1 MANNDVQHLL
11 DMLYEMIDGAK
22 NAPLTSDKCIL
33 NRDEAL
39 DLLDEIRAQLP
50 VELSRAQELIRAK
63 EDYVKAAKRDVE
75 RMMQQAE
82 QDAKNKVSETE
93 VLGIAREKSHE
104 IIKKA
109 EDRSR
114 EMYRVANEY
123 TEDALRRTEEA
134 IQMALEEVKQSRV
147 RFRAA
152 SAEQMQKRREG
163 EYEREHERQREE
175 FMRPPQRKVQ
185 KKAAPVRRQRE
196 KVSLGTLCGFMAL
209 AAMVA
214 LMIMCRA
221 QLTEISAQVVSVQK
235 EISALEDEHVALL
248 TRYEKTFDLTTIKEA
263 AAAAGMAKPSA
274 SQVYYIDLSEPDS
287 VVVYQQKSQN
297 VLSRVLTSLGN
308 GVCAVV
314 EYFK

>member
-1 MANNDVQHLL
+1 MASRREQNMKYRRYSGRVNGNLAYDPA
-11 DMLYEMIDGAK
+11 YE
-22 NAPLTSDKCIL
+22 
-33 NRDEAL
+33 
-39 DLLDEIRAQLP
+39 
-50 VELSRAQELIRAK
+50 
-63 EDYVKAAKRDVE
+63 E
-75 RMMQQAE
+75 RQ
-82 QDAKNKVSETE
+82 
-93 VLGIAREKSHE
+93 R
-104 IIKKA
+104 
-109 EDRSR
+109 R
-114 EMYRVANEY
+114 
-123 TEDALRRTEEA
+123 LRRE
-134 IQMALEEVKQSRV
+134 R
-147 RFRAA
+147 
-152 SAEQMQKRREG
+152 

-175 FMRPPQRKVQ
+175 FMRSPQRKVQ

-221 QLTEISAQVVSVQK
+221 QLTEIS
-235 EISALEDEHVALL
+235 ALL

-297 VLSRVLTSLGN
+297 VLSRALTSLGN
-308 GVCAVV
+308 VVCAVV

>member
-1 MANNDVQHLL
+1 MASRREQNMKYRRYSGRVNGNLAYDPA
-11 DMLYEMIDGAK
+11 YE
-22 NAPLTSDKCIL
+22 
-33 NRDEAL
+33 
-39 DLLDEIRAQLP
+39 
-50 VELSRAQELIRAK
+50 
-63 EDYVKAAKRDVE
+63 E
-75 RMMQQAE
+75 RQ
-82 QDAKNKVSETE
+82 
-93 VLGIAREKSHE
+93 R
-104 IIKKA
+104 
-109 EDRSR
+109 R
-114 EMYRVANEY
+114 
-123 TEDALRRTEEA
+123 LRRE
-134 IQMALEEVKQSRV
+134 
-147 RFRAA
+147 
-152 SAEQMQKRREG
+152 REYER

-214 LMIMCRA
+214 LMIMCCA

-297 VLSRVLTSLGN
+297 VLSRVLTSLGS

>member
-1 MANNDVQHLL
+1 MA
-11 DMLYEMIDGAK
+11 IS
-22 NAPLTSDKCIL
+22 LTI
-33 NRDEAL
+33 
-39 DLLDEIRAQLP
+39 P
-50 VELSRAQELIRAK
+50 P
-63 EDYVKAAKRDVE
+63 
-75 RMMQQAE
+75 
-82 QDAKNKVSETE
+82 T
-93 VLGIAREKSHE
+93 KS
-104 IIKKA
+104 A
-109 EDRSR
+109 S
-114 EMYRVANEY
+114 AGC
-123 TEDALRRTEEA
+123 
-134 IQMALEEVKQSRV
+134 
-147 RFRAA
+147 AA
-152 SAEQMQKRREG
+152 SVNMSASTSVSARNSCV
-163 EYEREHERQREE
+163 
-175 FMRPPQRKVQ
+175 PPQRKVQ

>member
-1 MANNDVQHLL
+1 MASRREQNMKYRRYSGRVNGNLAYDPA
-11 DMLYEMIDGAK
+11 YE
-22 NAPLTSDKCIL
+22 
-33 NRDEAL
+33 
-39 DLLDEIRAQLP
+39 
-50 VELSRAQELIRAK
+50 
-63 EDYVKAAKRDVE
+63 E
-75 RMMQQAE
+75 RQ
-82 QDAKNKVSETE
+82 
-93 VLGIAREKSHE
+93 R
-104 IIKKA
+104 
-109 EDRSR
+109 R
-114 EMYRVANEY
+114 
-123 TEDALRRTEEA
+123 LRR
-134 IQMALEEVKQSRV
+134 
-147 RFRAA
+147 
-152 SAEQMQKRREG
+152 
-163 EYEREHERQREE
+163 EREYERQREE

-214 LMIMCRA
+214 LLIMCRA

-274 SQVYYIDLSEPDS
+274 SQVYYIDLSESDS
-287 VVVYQQKSQN
+287 VVIYQQKSQN

>member
-1 MANNDVQHLL
+1 MASRREQNMKYRRYSGRVNGNLAYDPA
-11 DMLYEMIDGAK
+11 YE
-22 NAPLTSDKCIL
+22 
-33 NRDEAL
+33 
-39 DLLDEIRAQLP
+39 
-50 VELSRAQELIRAK
+50 
-63 EDYVKAAKRDVE
+63 E
-75 RMMQQAE
+75 RQ
-82 QDAKNKVSETE
+82 
-93 VLGIAREKSHE
+93 R
-104 IIKKA
+104 
-109 EDRSR
+109 R
-114 EMYRVANEY
+114 
-123 TEDALRRTEEA
+123 LRRE
-134 IQMALEEVKQSRV
+134 R
-147 RFRAA
+147 
-152 SAEQMQKRREG
+152 
-163 EYEREHERQREE
+163 EYERERQREE

-248 TRYEKTFDLTTIKEA
+248 TRYEKTFDLTTIKA

>member
-1 MANNDVQHLL
+1 MASRREQNMKYRRYSGRVNGNLAYDPA
-11 DMLYEMIDGAK
+11 YE
-22 NAPLTSDKCIL
+22 
-33 NRDEAL
+33 
-39 DLLDEIRAQLP
+39 
-50 VELSRAQELIRAK
+50 
-63 EDYVKAAKRDVE
+63 E
-75 RMMQQAE
+75 RQ
-82 QDAKNKVSETE
+82 
-93 VLGIAREKSHE
+93 R
-104 IIKKA
+104 
-109 EDRSR
+109 R
-114 EMYRVANEY
+114 
-123 TEDALRRTEEA
+123 LRRE
-134 IQMALEEVKQSRV
+134 R
-147 RFRAA
+147 
-152 SAEQMQKRREG
+152 

-221 QLTEISAQVVSVQK
+221 QLTEISAQ
-235 EISALEDEHVALL
+235 DEHLALL

-297 VLSRVLTSLGN
+297 VLSRALTSLGN